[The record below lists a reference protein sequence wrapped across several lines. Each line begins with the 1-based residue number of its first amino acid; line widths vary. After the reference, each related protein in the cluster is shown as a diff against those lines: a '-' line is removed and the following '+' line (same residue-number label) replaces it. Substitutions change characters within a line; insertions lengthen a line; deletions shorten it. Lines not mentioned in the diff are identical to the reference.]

1 MGIEQNQSSV
11 TKRRQ
16 FMKKAGAG
24 VAVSSLPMKSVWG
37 ACSVSGVMSGNL
49 SQTGGGTG
57 DACGTIEMPNGGRS
71 PGSWFQGNTWTPG
84 HNSKSAAS
92 VFPQLRYG
100 LSDDDECLLTARIE
114 AMRTHVKDLIKD
126 TELTLSEAAAKYIY
140 DSDSAYDTS
149 PTLLAALSGTDL
161 PSNRKNILKHTAV
174 VYLNVYYGLYNGV
187 NLPLN
192 HAAAQ
197 ETAQVVMAKMVEM
210 KQNGGVEMTD
220 SQLGYT
226 DGHSRIIQ
234 STFESEFS
242 DVFDE
247 ACSGGKDKEK
257 DKDKDKGKPGKWKGR

>member
-16 FMKKAGAG
+16 FIKKAGAG

-49 SQTGGGTG
+49 SQNGGNTAGQCNTVQ
-57 DACGTIEMPNGGRS
+57 MPLGGRS
-71 PGSWFQGNTWTPG
+71 PGSWFQGNTWEPG

-92 VFPQLRYG
+92 VFPQLRHG

-114 AMRTHVKDLIKD
+114 TMRTHVKDLIED

-140 DSDSAYDTS
+140 ESDSSSDTS
-149 PTLLAALSGTDL
+149 PTLLAALSGTGL

-187 NLPLN
+187 NSPLN

-197 ETAQVVMAKMVEM
+197 ETALVVMAKMVEM

-226 DGHSRIIQ
+226 DGHSQIIQ
-234 STFESEFS
+234 STFEYEFS

-247 ACSGGKDKEK
+247 ACSGGKNK
-257 DKDKDKGKPGKWKGR
+257 DKDKDKGKSGKWKGW